1 MSGALLQGRAVTWCM
16 SVYSRVLDAIGH
28 AFFLRFAYCQGR
40 YSQIPHSIPGST
52 FSKPLRKI
60 SHLRTILDNMWLN
73 TNLLLHD
80 LTTTPS
86 NNVRH
91 DVKMNMLITI
101 IIALL
106 FPNSRL

>member
-1 MSGALLQGRAVTWCM
+1 VVHAGIQSSSGRYRPY
-16 SVYSRVLDAIGH
+16 SVYIIGILL
-28 AFFLRFAYCQGR
+28 AVCSLYCQGR

-52 FSKPLRKI
+52 FSKLLRKI

-73 TNLLLHD
+73 SNLLLHD
-80 LTTTPS
+80 LTTTPR

-91 DVKMNMLITI
+91 DAKINMLITI

-106 FPNSRL
+106 FPIIRDYRP